1 MATKKIEENIE
12 IEATVPA
19 SKRDTKAPDYEKLY
33 AEKVVE
39 TNALNVK
46 VAELE
51 KLCKSFAEREQKA
64 NAALNRAT
72 MEYNARTQHM
82 LDCAKHALI
91 SMQFAVAA
99 SDKNGGNK

>member
-12 IEATVPA
+12 IEATEPA